1 MEIKRQFTE
10 TGKDPFSYFEYE
22 RGPVYLRNELILV
35 DAEFPK
41 HWSEHAR
48 GIFADKYFRKKG
60 VPQSDGTIGG
70 ETSVKQTIYRIA
82 KAWHKHG
89 QKEGYFTTYEDS
101 VAFYDEIVYMMV
113 GQYASPNSPQYFNTG
128 LYESYGIERS
138 APGYFADASGVH
150 ETTTRPQ
157 TSACFIVSVD
167 DDLIGDNGIY
177 DLLKTEAQIFKFG
190 SGSGTNFSNIR
201 AKGEPLSGGGQSSGV
216 KAFLEVLDTSAGAIK
231 SGGTTRRAAKMI
243 VFDADHPD
251 ILSIIKWK
259 RDEEKKARALSAAGY
274 DGSFEGEAINSVSGQ
289 NANISIRLS
298 DEFFKELEAELATGK
313 PSWRLR
319 NRTDSEVEKVVSAV
333 EIFDAIVKC
342 AHESAEPG
350 LHLLNTINAHNTC
363 PNDGEIR
370 ASNPCVTGDTLI
382 STDEGNIQIKELV
395 GKTANV
401 YGLDGK
407 LYHVDKIFETGVREV
422 LEIVLI
428 DGTTLKLTPD
438 HLVFTENRGD
448 VPAVELTS
456 DDELRRFPGDNTD
469 GNLSILGMI
478 CLKKKAFFPGRIS
491 HINPL
496 PPEPVYDLTEPNT
509 NHFFA
514 NGIAVHNCS
523 EYLFLDD
530 TACNLASLNLLKF
543 LYRKDKN
550 IFFNDVAYKHAVR
563 LFTIALDISVGMS
576 CFPTKKIAQGSY
588 GYRTLGLGYTNL
600 GACFMAMGIP
610 YDSELAVKKCEA
622 FTKLMYRT
630 ALETSIELGKELGS
644 FPRFEANKAQCKA
657 VIGAKAPDTEVTHL
671 RNAQLT
677 LLAPTGTISFIMD
690 SDTTGIEPHFELT
703 MTKNLAGGGTMKIE
717 SKMVRPALE
726 KLGYSEVEIDRIL
739 KYIVGHKCLPS
750 AAELNYK
757 GFTEFKDKDR
767 ANAIIF
773 ECFSFVNIL
782 EKINPGV
789 KDIATKLGFTQ
800 TQIDYLNAYIY
811 GHKTIVGAPHLK
823 PEHYTVFQCANCDQ
837 PLSTDAHLNMMAAAQ
852 KYLCGAISKTVNLPQ
867 TATREDV
874 KGVYLKAYK
883 MGIKCISVY
892 VDNSKMTQ
900 PLQSNVKPKAEPTE
914 NAAANYSPPVAEKTT
929 ELGLRWGQRK
939 PFERKRSG
947 ITRTFKIGGAKA
959 HFTINTFAD
968 GSPCELFVGMEASA
982 TFTAMLNM
990 LAKSVSHSFQYGV
1003 PVEKIASDL
1012 CCFEFAPNG
1021 FTDDPEIRTAKSI
1034 FDYIG
1039 QVLTRDYTHRPEP
1052 QSAPVPI
1059 LLNALSKHI
1068 LPCMREHGGGKLCEF
1083 VPNGKCL
1090 ICENCGETTGCS

>member
-1 MEIKRQFTE
+1 MVVKRQFTE
-10 TGKDPFSYFEYE
+10 AGKDPFSYFEYE
-22 RGPVYLRNELILV
+22 RGPVYLRNELILS

-60 VPQSDGTIGG
+60 VPQADGTLGG
-70 ETSVKQTIYRIA
+70 ETSVKQTINRIVLG
-82 KAWHKHG
+82 WFSNG
-89 QKEGYFTTYEDS
+89 TKEGYFTTYEDG
-101 VAFYDEIVYMMV
+101 VAFYDEMVYMMV

-128 LYESYGIERS
+128 LYESYGIERN
-138 APGYFADASGVH
+138 APGYYADVFGVH

-157 TSACFIVSVD
+157 TSACFIVSVK
-167 DDLIGDNGIY
+167 DDLIGEDGIY

-201 AKGEPLSGGGQSSGV
+201 AEGEPLSGGGKSSGV
-216 KAFLEVLDTSAGAIK
+216 KRFLEVLDTSAGAIK

-259 RDEEKKARALSAAGY
+259 RDEEIKARALSAAGY
-274 DGSFEGEAINSVSGQ
+274 DGGFEGEAINSVSGQ
-289 NANISIRLS
+289 NANISIRLTG
-298 DEFFKELEAELATGK
+298 DFFKEYEAELSTGA
-313 PSWRLR
+313 PSWQLR
-319 NRTDSEVEKVVSAV
+319 NRTDSNARKVVSAV
-333 EIFDAIVKC
+333 EIFDAIVDCTHEC
-342 AHESAEPG
+342 ADPG
-350 LHLLNTINAHNTC
+350 LQFAGTINAHNTC
-363 PNDGEIR
+363 ASDGEIR

-382 STDEGNIQIKELV
+382 STDEGNIPIKELV
-395 GKTANV
+395 GKSANV

-407 LYHVDKIFETGVREV
+407 LYHVDKIFETGVKQVIELV
-422 LEIVLI
+422 LE

-438 HLVFTENRGD
+438 HLVWTENRGD
-448 VPAVELTS
+448 VPAGELKSS
-456 DDELRRFPGDNTD
+456 DKLRCFPLD
-469 GNLSILGMI
+469 GTYRDIIKDGYRSTPIIVGR
-478 CLKKKAFFPGRIS
+478 KGFFPGYIS
-491 HINPL
+491 QINTL

-514 NGIAVHNCS
+514 NGTAVHNCS

-543 LYRKDKN
+543 LYKEGKK
-550 IFFNDVAYKHAVR
+550 IFFNDVLYKHAVR
-563 LFTIALDISVGMS
+563 LWTIALDISVGMS

-588 GYRTLGLGYTNL
+588 DYRTLGLGYTNL
-600 GACFMAMGIP
+600 GACFMAMGLP
-610 YDSELAVKKCEA
+610 YDSEVAVRKCEG
-622 FTKLMYRT
+622 FTKIMYRT

-644 FPRFEANKAQCKA
+644 FPRFEANKAKCKA
-657 VIGAKAPDTEVTHL
+657 VIWAKAPDIEVTHL

-677 LLAPTGTISFIMD
+677 LLAPTGTIAFVMD
-690 SDTTGIEPHFELT
+690 CDTTGIEPHFELT

-717 SKMVRPALE
+717 SKMVRRALE
-726 KLGYSEVEIDRIL
+726 KLEYNEKEIDAI
-739 KYIVGHKCLPS
+739 
-750 AAELNYK
+750 ANYLV
-757 GFTEFKDKDR
+757 
-767 ANAIIF
+767 
-773 ECFSFVNIL
+773 S
-782 EKINPGV
+782 
-789 KDIATKLGFTQ
+789 
-800 TQIDYLNAYIY
+800 
-811 GHKTIVGAPHLK
+811 HKTIIGAPHLK
-823 PEHYTVFQCANCDQ
+823 AEHYTVFQCANCDQ
-837 PLSTDAHLNMMAAAQ
+837 PLSMDAHLNMMAAAQ

-874 KGVYLKAYK
+874 KDVYLKAYK
-883 MGIKCISVY
+883 MGIKCLSIY

-900 PLQSNVKPKAEPTE
+900 PLQSKTKPKAEPTE
-914 NAAANYSPPVAEKTT
+914 NVKENYSPLVAAQPT
-929 ELGLRWGQRK
+929 ETGLRWGQRK

-959 HFTINTFAD
+959 HFTINIFAD
-968 GSPCELFVGMEASA
+968 GSPCELFVGMEASS

-1003 PVEKIASDL
+1003 PIEKIASDL

-1021 FTDDPEIRTAKSI
+1021 FTDDPEIRTSKSI

-1039 QVLTRDYTHRPEP
+1039 QVLLRDYSGKSEP
-1052 QSAPVPI
+1052 QSDSAPAPI
-1059 LLNALSKHI
+1059 LINALSKHI
-1068 LPCMREHGGGKLCEF
+1068 LPCMREHGRGKLCEF

>member
-10 TGKDPFSYFEYE
+10 AGKDPFSYFEYE
-22 RGPVYLRNELILV
+22 RGPVYLRNELILA

-60 VPQSDGTIGG
+60 VPQPDGALGG
-70 ETSVKQTIYRIA
+70 ETSVKQTITRIV
-82 KAWHKHG
+82 KAWHLHG

-101 VAFYDEIVYMMV
+101 VAFYDEMVYMMV

-128 LYESYGIERS
+128 LYEAYGIERS
-138 APGYFADASGVH
+138 APGYYADASGVH

-167 DDLIGDNGIY
+167 DDLIGYNGIY

-274 DGSFEGEAINSVSGQ
+274 DGGFEGEAINSVSGQ

-298 DEFFKELEAELATGK
+298 DEFFKELDAELATGT
-313 PSWRLR
+313 PSWRLK
-319 NRTDSEVEKVVSAV
+319 NRTDSEATKIVSAV
-333 EIFDAIVKC
+333 EIFDAIVEC

-350 LHLLNTINAHNTC
+350 LHFAGTINAHNTC

-382 STDEGNIQIKELV
+382 CTDEGNIPIKDLV
-395 GKTANV
+395 GKTANI

-407 LYHVDKIFETGVREV
+407 LYHVDKIFETGVKEV
-422 LEIVLI
+422 IEIVLS
-428 DGTTLKLTPD
+428 DETTLKLTPD
-438 HLVFTENRGD
+438 HLIYTENRGD
-448 VPAVELTS
+448 VPAGELTIN
-456 DDELRRFPGDNTD
+456 DVLRCLPMDKKSRD
-469 GNLSILGMI
+469 SILKIGTFLVGGI
-478 CLKKKAFFPGRIS
+478 EQ
-491 HINPL
+491 INTL

-543 LYRKDKN
+543 LYPKGGN
-550 IFFNDVAYKHAVR
+550 IFFNDVTYRHAVR
-563 LFTIALDISVGMS
+563 LFTITLDISVGMS

-588 GYRTLGLGYTNL
+588 DYRTLGLGYTNL
-600 GACFMAMGIP
+600 GACFMAMAIP

-657 VIGAKAPDTEVTHL
+657 VISAKAPDIEVTHL

-726 KLGYSEVEIDRIL
+726 KLGYGETEIRDIL
-739 KYIVGHKCLPS
+739 DYLIGHKYLPVFWEDEDLPQFNLGKIRREIKNS
-750 AAELNYK
+750 FNIEGAIKLAHPEYFLEPEKSFGDLGLTDEKLAE
-757 GFTEFKDKDR
+757 
-767 ANAIIF
+767 
-773 ECFSFVNIL
+773 
-782 EKINPGV
+782 INRYV
-789 KDIATKLGFTQ
+789 
-800 TQIDYLNAYIY
+800 Y
-811 GHKTIVGAPHLK
+811 GHKTIIGAPHLK

-874 KGVYLKAYK
+874 KSVYLKAYK

-900 PLQSNVKPKAEPTE
+900 PLQSNVKPKTE
-914 NAAANYSPPVAEKTT
+914 LTESAQVNYSPLVAAQPT
-929 ELGLRWGQRK
+929 ETGLLWGQRK
-939 PFERKRSG
+939 PFAKKRNG
-947 ITRTFKIGGAKA
+947 VTETVKIGGAKV
-959 HFTINTFAD
+959 HFTINTFENGA
-968 GSPCELFVGMEASA
+968 PCELFIEMKASD
-982 TFTAMLNM
+982 TFMAMLNM
-990 LAKSVSHSFQYGV
+990 LAKFVSHGLQYGV
-1003 PVEKIASDL
+1003 PIEKIASDL

-1021 FTDDPEIRTAKSI
+1021 FTDDAEIRTAKSI

-1039 QVLTRDYTHRPEP
+1039 KVLLRDYSGKPKP
-1052 QSAPVPI
+1052 QSGAAPA
-1059 LLNALSKHI
+1059 LYNALSKHL
-1068 LPCMREHGGGKLCEF
+1068 LPCIREHGGGKLCEF